1 LAIWTI
7 FFLTEPLLNWALGVS
22 LAFAIAHSIFPFIVQ
37 RIKPDDTSSRWV
49 HLFPALSMLLLLVPI
64 FKLTEL
70 SLAIWFVILFIDLI
84 AVLLAIMT
92 ASVLSLIGVLL
103 LTLFG
108 MAGWI
113 LKVPVASFELTEGL
127 FVIGG

>member
-1 LAIWTI
+1 MIITVLIRPAIHLAHRIAGLLIFLLLTIWTI

-49 HLFPALSMLLLLVPI
+49 HLVPALSMLLLLIPI
-64 FKLTEL
+64 FKLTEI
-70 SLAIWFVILFIDLI
+70 SLAIWFIILFIDLI

-92 ASVLSLIGVLL
+92 ASVRR
-103 LTLFG
+103 
-108 MAGWI
+108 
-113 LKVPVASFELTEGL
+113 
-127 FVIGG
+127 